1 MFQSFTPLGENRP
14 SSHSEA
20 EEALMAKYQ
29 LPRPDKF
36 CQPETVMQSLSKE
49 NYRLWMHEMLYIEE
63 MEQVG
68 YISR

>member
-1 MFQSFTPLGENRP
+1 MVFFLFNRP
-14 SSHSEA
+14 VSYSEPEA
-20 EEALMAKYQ
+20 ALMAKYM

-36 CQPETVMQSLSKE
+36 CQPETVMHSISKD

-63 MEQVG
+63 MAQVG